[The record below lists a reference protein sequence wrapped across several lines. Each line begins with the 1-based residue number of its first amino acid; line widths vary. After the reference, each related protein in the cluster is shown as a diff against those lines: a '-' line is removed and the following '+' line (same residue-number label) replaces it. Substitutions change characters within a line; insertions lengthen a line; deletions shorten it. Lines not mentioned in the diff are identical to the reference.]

1 MEEISVTIE
10 DVEHLAEMSALEF
23 TDKEKVVMLN
33 EIKGILSMFNG
44 CADADDTIIDKSK
57 AITLDDLREDDPKAS
72 LNKDEVFM
80 NAPRCEHGYIV
91 VPKVVD

>member
-1 MEEISVTIE
+1 MSV
-10 DVEHLAEMSALEF
+10 
-23 TDKEKVVMLN
+23 LN
-33 EIKGILSMFNG
+33 
-44 CADADDTIIDKSK
+44 DKSK
-57 AITLDDLREDDPKAS
+57 AITLDDLREDVPKAS

>member
-1 MEEISVTIE
+1 MEEISITIQ

-23 TDKEKVVMLN
+23 SEKEKSVMLN
-33 EIKGILSMFNG
+33 EIKGILNMFNG
-44 CADADDTIIDKSK
+44 CADADDTIKDKSK
-57 AITLDDLREDDPKAS
+57 TISLDDLRPDEPKS
-72 LNKDEVFM
+72 SMSREEIFM